1 MGVTLTATAALVAIS
16 VGPPAALADNRDGAW
31 YGWQTMTVDAAAVGT
46 IALGVKV
53 GSTPLALS
61 GVGGLVLG
69 APVLHAVHG
78 NWGNAGLSL
87 SSRVLLPLAG
97 FLLGDL
103 VSNDRM
109 GARFAK
115 VLAGGLLGASSA
127 LVLDYAVISFDD
139 ASPRPAA
146 RQWTL
151 AVSTPF

>member
-69 APVLHAVHG
+69 APVLHAMHG

-97 FLLGDL
+97 LFTRRSREQR
-103 VSNDRM
+103 SNGCSRRQ
-109 GARFAK
+109 GFGWRRARC
-115 VLAGGLLGASSA
+115 
-127 LVLDYAVISFDD
+127 
-139 ASPRPAA
+139 
-146 RQWTL
+146 
-151 AVSTPF
+151 